1 MKKNSKKKKVILIA
15 SFIVAIIVGI
25 IVFIFINSKDK
36 YALDLNENKW
46 LETNKQNVVDVAVI
60 NDIPVVSNNGEG
72 ILYDY
77 IDYVTKELSLSF
89 NIIPFKLDDEINYD
103 YSVKIVEKPTNSD
116 LVLLKDYMALVSKE
130 DVTYSSL
137 SQIEKGRI
145 GVLAS
150 DKELMEKYFDLTKV
164 ELVEYTTYADLKKA
178 MELSENNKKPV
189 DYIIILRNL
198 LTEDIISSDYNVAY
212 YFNDII
218 RYVVIRTKG
227 NTTLNSILKKKYNR
241 WLNVEYNKKFN
252 EELLDLYFSLKNI
265 TDAEQKQLRSKN
277 YSYGFINYGIYNYLE
292 KSEISGMSGLVLKN
306 FHDFS
311 GLSITYTQYNSM
323 NKLLE
328 NFNSKKIDFI
338 LDLSD
343 KYDNDIYKTI
353 GVFDKRL
360 VVISGLKNKDTITSE
375 YSLEGKKVSAV
386 KNTSIESFLNKN
398 GAIIK
403 AYNNLGDMAKD
414 FGSNDITVLDLENYN
429 YYKSTSFKDCKINYL
444 FDIDEKYSYV
454 INDIES
460 NRVFEELFNFYLNY
474 VHVDDLVYKNYED
487 IAYENTN
494 IIFILAVIIVILCIY
509 VGVDFMTHFKVV
521 LKTVKTKK
529 KDNLTKEEKI
539 KYIDQLTSLK
549 NRAYLN
555 SRIES
560 WDESEVYPQAIII
573 IDLNNI
579 AYIND
584 NYGREEGDKVI
595 TEAANILIMNQ
606 LQNSEIIRTDGNEFL
621 IYMVGYNEKQIVS
634 YLRRLGKELKNLS
647 HGFGAASGYSIIND
661 AIKTID
667 DAVNEATLDMKNNKE
682 DIDY

>member
-1 MKKNSKKKKVILIA
+1 MKQNSKKKKVILIV
-15 SFIVAIIVGI
+15 SFVLVAIIGI
-25 IVFIFINSKDK
+25 LVFLFIDNKDK

-46 LETNKQNVVDVAVI
+46 VENNKQNVIDIAVI

-77 IDYVTKELSLSF
+77 IDYISNNLSLTF
-89 NIIPFKLDDEINYD
+89 NTIPFKLDDEINYD
-103 YSVKIVEKPTNSD
+103 YSVKIVDKPTNDD
-116 LVLLKDYMALVSKE
+116 LILLKDYMALVSKE
-130 DVTYSSL
+130 DVTYTSL
-137 SQIEKGRI
+137 SQITKGRI
-145 GVLAS
+145 GVLKT
-150 DKELMEKYFDLTKV
+150 DKELIEKYFDLTKI
-164 ELVEYTTYADLKKA
+164 ELVEYETYADLKKA
-178 MELSENNKKPV
+178 MELSENNKHPV
-189 DYIIILRNL
+189 DYIVILKNL
-198 LTEDIISSDYNVAY
+198 LTEDIILSNYNVSY
-212 YFNDII
+212 YFSDIA
-218 RYVVIRTKG
+218 RYVVMRTKG
-227 NTTLNSILKKKYNR
+227 NSTLNSILNKKYEK
-241 WLNVEYNKKFN
+241 WLKTEYNEKFN
-252 EELLDLYFSLKNI
+252 KELLNLYFGLKNI

-277 YSYGFINYGIYNYLE
+277 YSYGFINYGIYNYLD

-328 NFNSKKIDFI
+328 NFNSKKIDFM
-338 LDLSD
+338 LNLSD
-343 KYDNDIYKTI
+343 NYENEIYTTI

-360 VVISGLKNKDTITSE
+360 VVVSGLKNKDTINSAF
-375 YSLEGKKVSAV
+375 SLDGKKVSTV
-386 KNTSIESFLNKN
+386 KNTSIETFLNEN
-398 GAIIK
+398 GARIK
-403 AYNNLGDMAKD
+403 AYNNLGDMAND
-414 FGSNDITVLDLENYN
+414 FGPEDITILDLENYN
-429 YYKSTSFKDCKINYL
+429 YYKSTSFRDCKINYL
-444 FDIDEKYSYV
+444 FDSDEKYNYV
-454 INDIES
+454 INDIET
-460 NRVFEELFNFYLNY
+460 NKIFEDLFNFYLNY

-487 IAYENTN
+487 IAYTNTN
-494 IIFILAVIIVILCIY
+494 IIFVLAVIIAILCIY
-509 VGVDFMTHFKVV
+509 VFVDFLTHFKVM
-521 LKTVKTKK
+521 LKTVKSNK
-529 KDNLTKEEKI
+529 KDNFTKEEKI

-555 SRIES
+555 SKIES
-560 WDESEVYPQAIII
+560 WDESEVYPQAIIV

-621 IYMVGYNEKQIVS
+621 IYMVGYNEKQIIA

>member
-46 LETNKQNVVDVAVI
+46 LEANKQNVVDVAVI

-227 NTTLNSILKKKYNR
+227 NATLNGILKKKYNR

-343 KYDNDIYKTI
+343 KYDNNIYKTI

-414 FGSNDITVLDLENYN
+414 FGSNDITILDLENYN

>member
-1 MKKNSKKKKVILIA
+1 MKQNSKKKKVILIV
-15 SFIVAIIVGI
+15 SFVLVAIIGI
-25 IVFIFINSKDK
+25 LVFLFIDNKDK

-46 LETNKQNVVDVAVI
+46 VENNKQNVIDIAVI

-77 IDYVTKELSLSF
+77 IDYISNNLSLTF
-89 NIIPFKLDDEINYD
+89 NTIPFKLDDEINYD
-103 YSVKIVEKPTNSD
+103 YSVKIVDKPTNDD
-116 LVLLKDYMALVSKE
+116 LILLKDYMALVSKE
-130 DVTYSSL
+130 DVTYTSL
-137 SQIEKGRI
+137 SQITKGRI
-145 GVLAS
+145 GVLKT
-150 DKELMEKYFDLTKV
+150 DKELIEKYFDLTKI
-164 ELVEYTTYADLKKA
+164 ELVEYETYADLKKA
-178 MELSENNKKPV
+178 MELSENNKHPV
-189 DYIIILRNL
+189 DYIVILKNL
-198 LTEDIISSDYNVAY
+198 LTEDIILSNYNVSY
-212 YFNDII
+212 YFSDIA
-218 RYVVIRTKG
+218 RYVVMRTKG
-227 NTTLNSILKKKYNR
+227 NSTLNSILNKKYEK
-241 WLNVEYNKKFN
+241 WLKTEYNEKFN
-252 EELLDLYFSLKNI
+252 KELLNLYFGLKNV

-277 YSYGFINYGIYNYLE
+277 YSYGFINYGIYNYLD

-328 NFNSKKIDFI
+328 NFNSKKIDFM
-338 LDLSD
+338 LNLSD
-343 KYDNDIYKTI
+343 NYENEIYTTI

-360 VVISGLKNKDTITSE
+360 VVVSGLKNKDTINSAF
-375 YSLEGKKVSAV
+375 SLDGKKVSTI
-386 KNTSIESFLNKN
+386 KNTSIETFLNEN
-398 GAIIK
+398 GARIK
-403 AYNNLGDMAKD
+403 SYNNLGDMAND
-414 FGSNDITVLDLENYN
+414 FGPEDITILDLENYN
-429 YYKSTSFKDCKINYL
+429 YYKSTSFRDCKINYL
-444 FDIDEKYSYV
+444 FDSDEKYNYV
-454 INDIES
+454 INDIET
-460 NRVFEELFNFYLNY
+460 NKIFEDLFNFYLNY

-487 IAYENTN
+487 IAYTNTN
-494 IIFILAVIIVILCIY
+494 IIFVLAVIIAILCIY
-509 VGVDFMTHFKVV
+509 VFVDFLTHFKVM
-521 LKTVKTKK
+521 LKTVKSNK
-529 KDNLTKEEKI
+529 KDNFTKEEKI

-555 SRIES
+555 SKIES
-560 WDESEVYPQAIII
+560 WDESEVYPQAIIV

-621 IYMVGYNEKQIVS
+621 IYMVGYNEKQIIA